1 MTSIRAG
8 GTRSWQQEL
17 KSDDVEL
24 FCILNRSILEGR
36 AENEM
41 DMPAGWP
48 IQQNHKMKVWWRVF
62 MEKKKR
68 NSTEGWTVAVHWYG
82 WKKIRKE
89 VMRMKVP
96 FWRYYRVHTLSS
108 LIVLMEI
115 SNGMICLLDILG
127 LSFAYDLWL
136 QLAVIISS
144 SNIRSYVY
152 IIFIVHWFSVQ
163 AADSYFFE
171 SGRQLLI
178 LLWDSMDN
186 LIACLDSYGLK
197 YFGQELQFLVL
208 LRGHGNIWCLEV
220 WIGLVNFLNADYV
233 ILDLF
238 VKGEKSEIIS
248 WCNLTVIDLTIR

>member
-8 GTRSWQQEL
+8 GSRSWQQEL

-89 VMRMKVP
+89 VMRMKVL

-108 LIVLMEI
+108 LIVWMEI
-115 SNGMICLLDILG
+115 SDGMICLLDIPG

-136 QLAVIISS
+136 QLAVIICSFPTS
-144 SNIRSYVY
+144 DCMFTSYLLY
-152 IIFIVHWFSVQ
+152 I
-163 AADSYFFE
+163 DSQFK
-171 SGRQLLI
+171 LLI
-178 LLWDSMDN
+178 HISLNLVDN
-186 LIACLDSYGLK
+186 C
-197 YFGQELQFLVL
+197 
-208 LRGHGNIWCLEV
+208 
-220 WIGLVNFLNADYV
+220 
-233 ILDLF
+233 
-238 VKGEKSEIIS
+238 
-248 WCNLTVIDLTIR
+248 